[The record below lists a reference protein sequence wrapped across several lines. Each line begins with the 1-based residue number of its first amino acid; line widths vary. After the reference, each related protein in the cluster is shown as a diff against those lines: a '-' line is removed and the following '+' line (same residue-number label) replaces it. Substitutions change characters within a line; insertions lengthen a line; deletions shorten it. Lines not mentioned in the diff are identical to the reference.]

1 MRPPRRGPGRPEAAL
16 AAGAVA
22 TTTAVSGRP
31 AAGIASSMAATHL
44 RIVGLLLTSGALAAG
59 CGGSS
64 STTASVAGTT
74 VSATVPGTTA
84 TLPDTSS
91 IAQAATSA
99 AAGASSA
106 VSSVGD
112 ELRQRLR
119 SSLPGLDAV
128 IGEVEQEDDG
138 TVTVHTSLGAG
149 DPLATVA
156 KNRCDAARQ
165 AIGTSASHLVILG
178 SDGSTIASC

>member
-1 MRPPRRGPGRPEAAL
+1 MAP
-16 AAGAVA
+16 
-22 TTTAVSGRP
+22 TA
-31 AAGIASSMAATHL
+31 HL
-44 RIVGLLLTSGALAAG
+44 KLVGLLIASGALAAG

-84 TLPDTSS
+84 TLPAASS
-91 IAQAATSA
+91 VAQAATSA
-99 AAGASSA
+99 AGGAA
-106 VSSVGD
+106 SSVGD
-112 ELRQRLR
+112 ELRQRLG

-128 IGEVEQEDDG
+128 IDEVEQEDDG
-138 TVTVHTSLGAG
+138 TVTVHTSLGAD

-156 KNRCDAARQ
+156 KNQCDAARQ
-165 AIGTSASHLVILG
+165 AIGSSATNLLILG